1 MGQTDMRMQTITIKN
16 FIQRQANNNNYLTDH
31 LGELMHRVS

>member
-1 MGQTDMRMQTITIKN
+1 MGQTDERMQTITIKN
-16 FIQRQANNNNYLTDH
+16 FIQRQVNNNNYLTDH